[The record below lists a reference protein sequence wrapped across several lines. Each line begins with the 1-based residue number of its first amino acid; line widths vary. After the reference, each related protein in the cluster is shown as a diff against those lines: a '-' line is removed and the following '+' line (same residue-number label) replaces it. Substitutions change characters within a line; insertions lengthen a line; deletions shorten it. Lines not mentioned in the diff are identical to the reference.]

1 MSLPLVISVGCLL
14 FCFIAFLYFRS
25 YINRKTSF
33 EGVLKDVRDEV
44 NRLLQRIDEITEK
57 DISLIEDREKQ
68 LKAILEESDRRLALL
83 NKELDRREI
92 AEKTYREIG
101 KNPPP
106 VIEEKPKPPE
116 NNPQS
121 LEDQISALAL
131 SGFSPSVI
139 ASRLGISIT
148 EAELAV
154 ALLERKNSL

>member
-1 MSLPLVISVGCLL
+1 MSLSLVISVVCLL
-14 FCFIAFLYFRS
+14 FCFFAFLYFRVYIKKRTS
-25 YINRKTSF
+25 Y

-92 AEKTYREIG
+92 AEKTYRELG

-106 VIEEKPKPPE
+106 AIEEKPKPPE
-116 NNPQS
+116 NSQES
-121 LEDQISALAL
+121 MEDKISELVR